1 MTTIREVLYKAKR
14 IDNGEWVIGNLFI
27 EGNRAEIVR
36 GTCNGVGI
44 EGVDVNSETI
54 CQYIGLKDKNGNKIF
69 ENDICLINDGI
80 LDYKDGYFLIE
91 WHDNDAQF
99 TLLGNRFLVNFG
111 NVRSFD
117 CEVVGNK
124 FDNPELLKHGN

>member
-1 MTTIREVLYKAKR
+1 VITIREVLYKAKR

-36 GTCNGVGI
+36 GTCNGAGI
-44 EGVDVNSETI
+44 EGIDVNSETI
-54 CQYIGLKDKNGNKIF
+54 CQYTGLKDKNRNKIF

-111 NVRSFD
+111 NVHGFD

-124 FDNPELLKHGN
+124 FDNPELHKHGN